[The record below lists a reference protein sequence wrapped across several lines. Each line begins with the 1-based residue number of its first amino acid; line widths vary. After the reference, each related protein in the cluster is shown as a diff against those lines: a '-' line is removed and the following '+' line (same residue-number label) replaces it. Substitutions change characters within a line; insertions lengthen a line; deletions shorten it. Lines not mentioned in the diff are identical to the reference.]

1 MRGDSGQA
9 SVEWI
14 GLVLLLALGLTAL
27 VRFAPRADAEALG
40 PELLH
45 AIGCAARGGCDAR
58 QSGRA
63 ASDRG
68 AGGAPREG
76 AQPGGAASRR
86 MVSAPPLV
94 PIAPRARPAPAAGW
108 RGLRGRLLR
117 GRALARRAGRGAGVL
132 WRRSWVLCLGYE
144 RVRYGVIHPEV
155 RYPQMPIPLSEDLR
169 MVNDCLS
176 PVDLVR
182 DWDLIRGK
190 R

>member
-1 MRGDSGQA
+1 MRGESGQA
-9 SVEWI
+9 SVDWI

-45 AIGCAARGGCDAR
+45 AIGCAARGGCDAPKSGAR
-58 QSGRA
+58 EGAKRSGRA
-63 ASDRG
+63 A
-68 AGGAPREG
+68 P
-76 AQPGGAASRR
+76 RR

-94 PIAPRARPAPAAGW
+94 PIAPRERPASPAGW
-108 RGLRGRLLR
+108 RGLPGRVFHGRALLR
-117 GRALARRAGRGAGVL
+117 GRGLARRAGRGAGLL

-144 RVRYGVIHPEV
+144 RVRYGVLHPEI
-155 RYPQMPIPLSEDLR
+155 RYPLMPVPLSEDLR

-182 DWDLIRGK
+182 DWDLIRGP